1 MIPMKSRDRLRQL
14 IAQEAARLMYE
25 EQIKEYLTAKRK
37 AARRFGPEKSLCLGN
52 HLPSNA
58 EIRQEL
64 ERLLDLHEEH
74 LRPERLLQLRVLALK
89 YLELLAPFRPYLVG
103 SVLSGCVTERSDI
116 DLHLFAE
123 SPEEVANFLQAHNLP
138 FEEELVTI
146 RQGGKFIDYT
156 HIYLEEQGV
165 EIECSIYAPRERQQV
180 PHSSITG
187 RPMERADAKRLRHL
201 IAATLAPPKDRSPNN

>member
-1 MIPMKSRDRLRQL
+1 MKHRDRIRQL

-25 EQIKEYLTAKRK
+25 EQIREYRTAKHK
-37 AARRFGPEKSLCLGN
+37 AARRFGPEQSLCLGN

-64 ERLLDLHEEH
+64 QRLLDLHEEQ
-74 LRPERLLQLRVLALK
+74 LQPERLLHLRILALK

-123 SPEEVANFLQAHNLP
+123 EVEEVMRFLQSRGLV
-138 FEEELVTI
+138 FKEELVTV
-146 RQGGKFIDYT
+146 RQGGEYIDYS
-156 HIYLEEQGV
+156 HIYLEDEGI
-165 EIECSIYAPRERQQV
+165 EIECSIYATRERHRV
-180 PHSSITG
+180 PRSSITG
-187 RPMERADAKRLRHL
+187 KPMERADAEKLRRL
-201 IAATLAPPKDRSPNN
+201 IAASLASAHKAPDTD

>member
-1 MIPMKSRDRLRQL
+1 MKHRDRLRQL

-25 EQIKEYLTAKRK
+25 EQIREYRTAKRK

-64 ERLLDLHEEH
+64 ERLLDLHEEQ
-74 LRPERLLQLRVLALK
+74 LRPERLLQLRLLALR

-116 DLHLFAE
+116 DIHLFAE
-123 SPEEVANFLQAHNLP
+123 DPEEVANFLQARNLP
-138 FEEELVTI
+138 FEEELVTV
-146 RQGGKFIDYT
+146 RQGGKYLDYI
-156 HIYLEEQGV
+156 HFYLEDQGV
-165 EIECSIYAPRERQQV
+165 EIECSIYAPRERHRV
-180 PHSSITG
+180 PRSSITG
-187 RPMERADAKRLRHL
+187 KPMERADAKKLRRL
-201 IAATLAPPKDRSPNN
+201 IAATLTLANSSSQND

>member
-1 MIPMKSRDRLRQL
+1 MKHRDRIRRL

-25 EQIKEYLTAKRK
+25 EQIREYRTAKRK

-64 ERLLDLHEEH
+64 ERLLDLHEEQ
-74 LRPERLLQLRVLALK
+74 LRPERLLQLRLLALR

-116 DLHLFAE
+116 DIHLFAE
-123 SPEEVANFLQAHNLP
+123 DPEEVANFLQARNLP
-138 FEEELVTI
+138 FEEELVTV
-146 RQGGKFIDYT
+146 RQGGKYLDYI
-156 HIYLEEQGV
+156 HFYLEDQGV
-165 EIECSIYAPRERQQV
+165 EIECSIYAPRERHRV
-180 PHSSITG
+180 PRSSITG
-187 RPMERADAKRLRHL
+187 KPMERADAKKLRRL
-201 IAATLAPPKDRSPNN
+201 IAATLTLANSRSPKD